1 MGGDARQTASG
12 DAGATRKDRGF
23 MPGKVAKIGTFSDWI
38 GLFDEW
44 RKEIGVN
51 RDEIAE
57 FKFDT
62 LYGAIETEEIQF
74 GHFKSRRK
82 WENLRQIPT
91 QQMRDALLNM
101 IVYQGDT
108 ECASVEQQRHL
119 FETAPTDWDRR
130 AITRVMI
137 EEMRHGWQ
145 MCALLIEH
153 FGYSGKVEAQK
164 MLERRAFEN
173 KRLLGAFNVDV
184 DNWMDFFT
192 YTDFVDR
199 DGKFQ
204 LQMLKYSAFA
214 PLGRSMSYML
224 REEAFHMGT
233 GNDGL
238 RRIVE
243 AGVIPAWLIQKYLNK
258 WISSSYDLFGTDHS
272 SSAHWAYVWG
282 IKGRYDEPKN
292 DRQADLDDL
301 NDYNRHLYRDEV
313 AGLIDRFNSVLKT
326 GEPKL
331 YAPDIKFNRAIG
343 RWAGQ
348 KFHAKTGEPLDDKA
362 YEQHLSEY
370 MPSAEDKKLLLA
382 FVVAK
387 KTHALNAVGVFEN
400 GIIRTTPA
408 SELIYT
414 MADPPNI
421 LGATQCL
428 DMLGVMSLLQS
439 GRVHLGFLGAAEV
452 DRFGNLNS
460 TEVRGPK
467 GLVRL
472 PGSGGACDIASLAQ
486 RFVVLLEH
494 SKKRLPERVL
504 YITSPG
510 NGEGRGWRKRV
521 GLPQGGPSAVITTKA
536 VLRFAENGGAYF

>member
-1 MGGDARQTASG
+1 
-12 DAGATRKDRGF
+12 

-38 GLFDEW
+38 GLFNDW
-44 RKEIGVN
+44 RKDIGVN
-51 RDEIAE
+51 HDEIAD

-62 LYGAIETEEIQF
+62 LYGAIETDEIQF
-74 GHFKSRRK
+74 GAFKGRRK
-82 WENLRQIPT
+82 WENLRQVPT
-91 QQMRDALLNM
+91 QQMRDALINL

-108 ECASVEQQRHL
+108 EFASVEQQRHL
-119 FETAPTDWDRR
+119 FEMAPTDWDRR
-130 AITRVMI
+130 ALTRVMI

-145 MCALLIEH
+145 MCALLVEH

-243 AGVIPAWLIQKYLNK
+243 AGVIPRWLIQKYLNK
-258 WISSSYDLFGTDHS
+258 WISSSYDLFGTDNS

-282 IKGRYDEPKN
+282 VKGRYDEPKN
-292 DRQADLDDL
+292 AEEAKVDEL

-313 AGLIDRFNSVLKT
+313 AGLVERFNSLLKA
-326 GEPKL
+326 GEDKL
-331 YAPDIKFNRAIG
+331 YAPNIKFNRNIG

-348 KFHAKTGEPLDDKA
+348 KFHAQTGEPLDEKGYD
-362 YEQHLSEY
+362 QHVKDF
-370 MPSAEDKKLLLA
+370 MPTPEDKKLLLDIIA
-382 FVVAK
+382 NEK
-387 KTHALNAVGVFEN
+387 KWIAPKEGA
-400 GIIRTTPA
+400 R
-408 SELIYT
+408 
-414 MADPPNI
+414 DPLSSI
-421 LGATQCL
+421 G
-428 DMLGVMSLLQS
+428 
-439 GRVHLGFLGAAEV
+439 
-452 DRFGNLNS
+452 
-460 TEVRGPK
+460 EVRK
-467 GLVRL
+467 
-472 PGSGGACDIASLAQ
+472 
-486 RFVVLLEH
+486 
-494 SKKRLPERVL
+494 
-504 YITSPG
+504 
-510 NGEGRGWRKRV
+510 
-521 GLPQGGPSAVITTKA
+521 SAIN
-536 VLRFAENGGAYF
+536 L

>member
-1 MGGDARQTASG
+1 
-12 DAGATRKDRGF
+12 
-23 MPGKVAKIGTFSDWI
+23 MPGKVAKIGTFSDWV

-51 RDEIAE
+51 RDEIAS

-62 LYGAIETEEIQF
+62 LFGAIETEEIQF
-74 GHFKSRRK
+74 GHFKSKRK
-82 WENLRQIPT
+82 WENLRQVPT
-91 QQMRDALLNM
+91 QQMRDALLNL

-108 ECASVEQQRHL
+108 EFASVEQQRHL

-145 MCALLIEH
+145 MCALLVDH

-238 RRIVE
+238 RRIVQ
-243 AGVIPAWLIQKYLNK
+243 AGVIPGWLIQRYLNK

-292 DRQADLDDL
+292 DKQVDLDDL

-313 AGLIDRFNSVLKT
+313 AGLIERFNGVLKP

-331 YAPDIKFNRAIG
+331 YAPDIKFNRMIG
-343 RWAGQ
+343 RWSGQ
-348 KFHAKTGEPLDDKA
+348 KFHPQTGAPMEDKE
-362 YEQHLSEY
+362 YEQQLPEFL
-370 MPSAEDKKLLLA
+370 PGVEDKKLLLEIIA
-382 FVVAK
+382 NEKSWIVPKEGARDP
-387 KTHALNAVGVFEN
+387 FET
-400 GIIRTTPA
+400 I
-408 SELIYT
+408 
-414 MADPPNI
+414 
-421 LGATQCL
+421 
-428 DMLGVMSLLQS
+428 
-439 GRVHLGFLGAAEV
+439 AEP
-452 DRFGNLNS
+452 RKSAINL
-460 TEVRGPK
+460 
-467 GLVRL
+467 
-472 PGSGGACDIASLAQ
+472 
-486 RFVVLLEH
+486 
-494 SKKRLPERVL
+494 
-504 YITSPG
+504 
-510 NGEGRGWRKRV
+510 
-521 GLPQGGPSAVITTKA
+521 
-536 VLRFAENGGAYF
+536 

>member
-1 MGGDARQTASG
+1 
-12 DAGATRKDRGF
+12 
-23 MPGKVAKIGTFSDWI
+23 MPGKVARIGTFSEWV

-44 RKEIGVN
+44 RREIGVN
-51 RDEIAE
+51 RDEMAS

-62 LYGAIETEEIQF
+62 LYGNIETEEIQF
-74 GHFKSRRK
+74 GAFKGRRK
-82 WENLRQIPT
+82 WENLRQVPT
-91 QQMRDALLNM
+91 QQMRDALMNL

-108 ECASVEQQRHL
+108 EFASVEQQRHL
-119 FETAPTDWDRR
+119 FEAAPTDWDRR
-130 AITRVMI
+130 ALTRVMI

-145 MCALLIEH
+145 MCALLLDH

-258 WISSSYDLFGTDHS
+258 WISSSYDLFGTDNS

-292 DRQADLDDL
+292 AQDAKLDDL
-301 NDYNRHLYRDEV
+301 NDYNRNLYHDEV
-313 AGLIDRFNSVLKT
+313 AGLIERFNSVLKP
-326 GEPKL
+326 GEPML

-343 RWAGQ
+343 RYARQ

-362 YEQHLSEY
+362 YEEHLKEY
-370 MPSAEDKKLLLA
+370 MPSAEDRKLLLEIIA
-382 FVVAK
+382 NEK
-387 KTHALNAVGVFEN
+387 KWIVPKERG
-400 GIIRTTPA
+400 R
-408 SELIYT
+408 
-414 MADPPNI
+414 DP
-421 LGATQCL
+421 LATI
-428 DMLGVMSLLQS
+428 GEPRKS
-439 GRVHLGFLGAAEV
+439 AI
-452 DRFGNLNS
+452 NL
-460 TEVRGPK
+460 
-467 GLVRL
+467 
-472 PGSGGACDIASLAQ
+472 
-486 RFVVLLEH
+486 
-494 SKKRLPERVL
+494 
-504 YITSPG
+504 
-510 NGEGRGWRKRV
+510 
-521 GLPQGGPSAVITTKA
+521 
-536 VLRFAENGGAYF
+536 

>member
-1 MGGDARQTASG
+1 
-12 DAGATRKDRGF
+12 
-23 MPGKVAKIGTFSDWI
+23 
-38 GLFDEW
+38 
-44 RKEIGVN
+44 
-51 RDEIAE
+51 
-57 FKFDT
+57 
-62 LYGAIETEEIQF
+62 
-74 GHFKSRRK
+74 
-82 WENLRQIPT
+82 
-91 QQMRDALLNM
+91 MRDALMNL

-108 ECASVEQQRHL
+108 EFASVEQQRHL
-119 FETAPTDWDRR
+119 FEAAPTDWDRR
-130 AITRVMI
+130 ALTRVMI

-145 MCALLIEH
+145 MCALLLDH

-258 WISSSYDLFGTDHS
+258 WISSSYDLFGTDNS

-292 DRQADLDDL
+292 AQDAKLDDL
-301 NDYNRHLYRDEV
+301 NDYNRNLYHDEV
-313 AGLIDRFNSVLKT
+313 AGLIERFNSVLKQ
-326 GEPKL
+326 GEPML

-343 RWAGQ
+343 RYGGQ

-362 YEQHLSEY
+362 YGEHLKEY
-370 MPSAEDKKLLLA
+370 MPSAEDRKLLLEIIA
-382 FVVAK
+382 NEK
-387 KTHALNAVGVFEN
+387 KWIVPKEG
-400 GIIRTTPA
+400 GR
-408 SELIYT
+408 
-414 MADPPNI
+414 DP
-421 LGATQCL
+421 LATI
-428 DMLGVMSLLQS
+428 GEPRKS
-439 GRVHLGFLGAAEV
+439 AI
-452 DRFGNLNS
+452 NL
-460 TEVRGPK
+460 
-467 GLVRL
+467 
-472 PGSGGACDIASLAQ
+472 
-486 RFVVLLEH
+486 
-494 SKKRLPERVL
+494 
-504 YITSPG
+504 
-510 NGEGRGWRKRV
+510 
-521 GLPQGGPSAVITTKA
+521 
-536 VLRFAENGGAYF
+536 

>member
-1 MGGDARQTASG
+1 
-12 DAGATRKDRGF
+12 
-23 MPGKVAKIGTFSDWI
+23 MPGKVMRIGTFSDWV

-44 RKEIGVN
+44 RKDVGVN
-51 RDEIAE
+51 RGEIAQFE
-57 FKFDT
+57 FDT

-74 GHFKSRRK
+74 GSYKGRRK

-91 QQMRDALLNM
+91 QQMRDALMNL

-108 ECASVEQQRHL
+108 EFASVEQQRYL
-119 FETAPTDWDRR
+119 FETAPSDWDRK
-130 AITRVMI
+130 ALTRVMI

-238 RRIVE
+238 RRVVE
-243 AGVIPAWLIQKYLNK
+243 ARVVPRWLIQKYLNK

-282 IKGRYDEPKN
+282 IKGRYDEPQN
-292 DRQADLDDL
+292 ATAPNLDDL

-313 AGLIDRFNSVLKT
+313 AGLIERFNKYLGP
-326 GEPKL
+326 GEEPL
-331 YAPDIKFNRAIG
+331 YAPDIKFNRNIG

-348 KFHAKTGEPLDDKA
+348 RFHPRTGEALEDK
-362 YEQHLSEY
+362 EY
-370 MPSAEDKKLLLA
+370 QERLTEFLPTAEDRKLLLETIA
-382 FVVAK
+382 NEPNWIAPK
-387 KTHALNAVGVFEN
+387 EGV
-400 GIIRTTPA
+400 R
-408 SELIYT
+408 
-414 MADPPNI
+414 DPLETIAEPRRSAINI
-421 LGATQCL
+421 
-428 DMLGVMSLLQS
+428 
-439 GRVHLGFLGAAEV
+439 
-452 DRFGNLNS
+452 
-460 TEVRGPK
+460 
-467 GLVRL
+467 
-472 PGSGGACDIASLAQ
+472 
-486 RFVVLLEH
+486 
-494 SKKRLPERVL
+494 
-504 YITSPG
+504 
-510 NGEGRGWRKRV
+510 
-521 GLPQGGPSAVITTKA
+521 
-536 VLRFAENGGAYF
+536 

>member
-1 MGGDARQTASG
+1 
-12 DAGATRKDRGF
+12 
-23 MPGKVAKIGTFSDWI
+23 
-38 GLFDEW
+38 
-44 RKEIGVN
+44 
-51 RDEIAE
+51 
-57 FKFDT
+57 
-62 LYGAIETEEIQF
+62 
-74 GHFKSRRK
+74 
-82 WENLRQIPT
+82 
-91 QQMRDALLNM
+91 M

-108 ECASVEQQRHL
+108 EFASVEQQRHL

-145 MCALLIEH
+145 MCALLVDH

-238 RRIVE
+238 RRIVQ

-292 DRQADLDDL
+292 DKQANLDDL
-301 NDYNRHLYRDEV
+301 NDYNRQLYRDEV
-313 AGLIDRFNSVLKT
+313 AGLIERFNGVLKP

-331 YAPDIKFNRAIG
+331 YAPNIKFNRMIG
-343 RWAGQ
+343 RWANQGFHPQTGQ
-348 KFHAKTGEPLDDKA
+348 PLESKE
-362 YEQHLSEY
+362 YEQQLPDFL
-370 MPSAEDKKLLLA
+370 PSAEDKK
-382 FVVAK
+382 
-387 KTHALNAVGVFEN
+387 
-400 GIIRTTPA
+400 R
-408 SELIYT
+408 
-414 MADPPNI
+414 
-421 LGATQCL
+421 
-428 DMLGVMSLLQS
+428 
-439 GRVHLGFLGAAEV
+439 
-452 DRFGNLNS
+452 
-460 TEVRGPK
+460 
-467 GLVRL
+467 
-472 PGSGGACDIASLAQ
+472 
-486 RFVVLLEH
+486 LLEIIANE
-494 SKKRLPERVL
+494 KNWIVPK
-504 YITSPG
+504 
-510 NGEGRGWRKRV
+510 EGARDPFETIAEPRK
-521 GLPQGGPSAVITTKA
+521 SAIN
-536 VLRFAENGGAYF
+536 L

>member
-1 MGGDARQTASG
+1 
-12 DAGATRKDRGF
+12 
-23 MPGKVAKIGTFSDWI
+23 MPGKVARIGTFSEWV

-44 RKEIGVN
+44 RREIGVN
-51 RDEIAE
+51 RDEMAS

-62 LYGAIETEEIQF
+62 LYGNIETEEIQF
-74 GHFKSRRK
+74 GAFKGRRK
-82 WENLRQIPT
+82 WENLRQVPT
-91 QQMRDALLNM
+91 QQMRDALMNL

-108 ECASVEQQRHL
+108 EFASVEQQRHL
-119 FETAPTDWDRR
+119 FEAAPTDWDRR
-130 AITRVMI
+130 ALTRVMI

-145 MCALLIEH
+145 MCALLLDH

-258 WISSSYDLFGTDHS
+258 WISSSYDLFGTDNS

-292 DRQADLDDL
+292 AQDAKLDDL
-301 NDYNRHLYRDEV
+301 NDYNRNLYHDEV
-313 AGLIDRFNSVLKT
+313 AGLIERFNSVLKP
-326 GEPKL
+326 GEPML

-343 RWAGQ
+343 RYARQ

-362 YEQHLSEY
+362 YEEHLKEY
-370 MPSAEDKKLLLA
+370 MPSAEDRKLLL
-382 FVVAK
+382 
-387 KTHALNAVGVFEN
+387 E
-400 GIIRTTPA
+400 IIANEEKWIVPKEGGR
-408 SELIYT
+408 
-414 MADPPNI
+414 DP
-421 LGATQCL
+421 LATI
-428 DMLGVMSLLQS
+428 GEPRKS
-439 GRVHLGFLGAAEV
+439 AI
-452 DRFGNLNS
+452 NL
-460 TEVRGPK
+460 
-467 GLVRL
+467 
-472 PGSGGACDIASLAQ
+472 
-486 RFVVLLEH
+486 
-494 SKKRLPERVL
+494 
-504 YITSPG
+504 
-510 NGEGRGWRKRV
+510 
-521 GLPQGGPSAVITTKA
+521 
-536 VLRFAENGGAYF
+536 

>member
-1 MGGDARQTASG
+1 MLIAQDATVLKGVAMSG
-12 DAGATRKDRGF
+12 KL
-23 MPGKVAKIGTFSDWI
+23 AKIGTFSDWV
-38 GLFDEW
+38 GLFDDW
-44 RKEIGVN
+44 RKDIGVN
-51 RDEIAE
+51 RGAIAD

-62 LYGAIETEEIQF
+62 LFGAIETDEIQF
-74 GHFKSRRK
+74 GSYKGRRK
-82 WENLRQIPT
+82 WENLRQVPT
-91 QQMRDALLNM
+91 QQMRDALINL

-108 ECASVEQQRHL
+108 EFASVEQQRNL
-119 FETAPTDWDRR
+119 FESAPSDWDRK

-145 MCALLIEH
+145 MCALLVEH

-173 KRLLGAFNVDV
+173 KRLLGAFNVEV

-238 RRIVE
+238 RRIVQ
-243 AGVIPAWLIQKYLNK
+243 AGVVPPWLIQKYLNK

-292 DRQADLDDL
+292 DQAAKLDEL

-313 AGLIDRFNSVLKT
+313 AGLVERLNSAL
-326 GEPKL
+326 GPGQEKL
-331 YAPDIKFNRAIG
+331 YTPDIRFNRAIG

-348 KFHAKTGEPLDDKA
+348 KFHARTGEPLDDRA
-362 YEQHLSEY
+362 YQEHFKDY
-370 MPSAEDKKLLLA
+370 MPSAEDKALLLDIINNE
-382 FVVAK
+382 K
-387 KTHALNAVGVFEN
+387 KWIAPKEGA
-400 GIIRTTPA
+400 R
-408 SELIYT
+408 
-414 MADPPNI
+414 DPLSTIGEPRKSAI
-421 LGATQCL
+421 
-428 DMLGVMSLLQS
+428 
-439 GRVHLGFLGAAEV
+439 
-452 DRFGNLNS
+452 NL
-460 TEVRGPK
+460 
-467 GLVRL
+467 
-472 PGSGGACDIASLAQ
+472 
-486 RFVVLLEH
+486 
-494 SKKRLPERVL
+494 
-504 YITSPG
+504 
-510 NGEGRGWRKRV
+510 
-521 GLPQGGPSAVITTKA
+521 
-536 VLRFAENGGAYF
+536 